1 MNVLPNLAL
10 LCTFFLWHAP
20 SRNTHSTRE
29 GLLLLDAHVSLAY
42 KPLCSQPEH
51 LAMTGMWRLVIC
63 TVLLSIPGGFG
74 ATQVY
79 PEDSLVKSE
88 RKFTIEND
96 RFVKDGKPLQI
107 ISGRWA
113 S

>member
-1 MNVLPNLAL
+1 MRILPNLAL
-10 LCTFFLWHAP
+10 LCTFILWHAP
-20 SRNTHSTRE
+20 SRNIRSTRE
-29 GLLLLDAHVSLAY
+29 GHLLLDTHVLLAY

-51 LAMTGMWRLVIC
+51 LAMTGMWRLVIY
-63 TVLLSIPGGFG
+63 TVLLAIPGGFG
-74 ATQVY
+74 ATQIS
-79 PEDSLVKSE
+79 PKDSLVKSE

-113 S
+113 P

>member
-1 MNVLPNLAL
+1 MRILPNLAL

-20 SRNTHSTRE
+20 TQRIHSIRE
-29 GLLLLDAHVSLAY
+29 GHFLLDTNVLLAY

-63 TVLLSIPGGFG
+63 TVLLAIPEVFG
-74 ATQVY
+74 ATQIS